1 MTPSQAELH
10 FFKPGGL
17 GASRLKSATKKITL
31 VSVLFVLTKPKLYQK
46 QGSVRIYVCVFALV
60 SKCVSVIAHV

>member
-46 QGSVRIYVCVFALV
+46 QGSVRIYECVCVCL
-60 SKCVSVIAHV
+60 H